1 MQQNKLEP
9 GAVHRLTSKPV
20 TTTQLV
26 KYAGASG
33 DFNRIHFDEPFAR
46 EKGLPGVLV
55 HGMLTMAIV
64 GRCVDDMA
72 AGRARVAEFSSQF
85 LAPVYVGDAV
95 AAAATVVQSDS
106 PGHVRLEVVAT
117 VGEKT
122 VLKGKALLEL
132 EPAGA

>member
-1 MQQNKLEP
+1 MQQSRLEP
-9 GAVHRLTSKPV
+9 GVVHRLTSKPI

-46 EKGLPGVLV
+46 EKGLPGVLA

-64 GRCVDDMA
+64 GRCVDEVA

-85 LAPVYVGDAV
+85 LAPVYVGDTV
-95 AAAATVVQSDS
+95 AAAATVVEAEGS
-106 PGHVRLEVVAT
+106 GRVRLEVVAA
-117 VGEKT
+117 VGDKT

-132 EPAGA
+132 EPARA